1 MKRNNIVAIAGLL
14 VFSALPVSAQDNRW
28 SVEIR
33 AGGNISTES
42 FAEVDQK
49 AGVGLEGSVAYRVL
63 PNLSL
68 YAGWDWQHRQ
78 AKDPLFG
85 ATADVE
91 DTGYAYGVRYLFPV
105 DTRAKPFL
113 RLGGLFNHVEI
124 EDEDGTLVADSKH
137 TGQGWEMGGG
147 LNVTLNDSWSLTPGV
162 RYRRFSPDV
171 RFGGTTTSA
180 TVAYVTLDVG
190 VAWKF

>member
-68 YAGWDWQHRQ
+68 YAGWDWQHR
-78 AKDPLFG
+78 ALSM
-85 ATADVE
+85 T
-91 DTGYAYGVRYLFPV
+91 
-105 DTRAKPFL
+105 L
-113 RLGGLFNHVEI
+113 RH
-124 EDEDGTLVADSKH
+124 
-137 TGQGWEMGGG
+137 QG
-147 LNVTLNDSWSLTPGV
+147 
-162 RYRRFSPDV
+162 FSN
-171 RFGGTTTSA
+171 
-180 TVAYVTLDVG
+180 
-190 VAWKF
+190 